1 MKQSEACI
9 HPHPHCAIPSKKN
22 NPIMYPTLFPP
33 NPLHPCC
40 WALAKNLTLGPKS
53 VCENFLLCSL
63 PENVSTNFKMCL
75 KTLTAGPSLIAS
87 LLTLRVFQPPR
98 GNFNCGPCLI
108 TSPSTLKLSI
118 STPKCLTFSPSTLE
132 VCLNTPQMFHILTIN
147 LGGVQTPQMS
157 TGARGKR
164 PRGERTRG
172 ATKGGQ
178 GEGPGKPPL
187 GALLT
192 LMRVL

>member
-1 MKQSEACI
+1 
-9 HPHPHCAIPSKKN
+9 
-22 NPIMYPTLFPP
+22 MYPTLFPP

-75 KTLTAGPSLIAS
+75 KTLTVGPSLIAS

-98 GNFNCGPCLI
+98 GNLNCGPCLI

-118 STPKCLTFSPSTLE
+118 STPKCLTFSPSTME
-132 VCLNTPQMFHILTIN
+132 VCLNTPPNVSYSHHQPWKCSNTPN
-147 LGGVQTPQMS
+147 VDGREGQKTPGGENTGGHKGRPRR
-157 TGARGKR
+157 GARETP
-164 PRGERTRG
+164 PRG
-172 ATKGGQ
+172 
-178 GEGPGKPPL
+178 PPNPNA
-187 GALLT
+187 GALSPP
-192 LMRVL
+192 